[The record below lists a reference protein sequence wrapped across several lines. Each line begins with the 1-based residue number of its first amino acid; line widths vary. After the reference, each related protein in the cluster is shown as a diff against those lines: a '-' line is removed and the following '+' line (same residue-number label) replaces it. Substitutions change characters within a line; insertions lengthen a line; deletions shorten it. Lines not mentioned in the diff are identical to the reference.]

1 VPPSSSIRKVTGP
14 DSATSPSS
22 GPVIRISLIG

>member
-1 VPPSSSIRKVTGP
+1 VLPSSSIRRVTGP

-22 GPVIRISLIG
+22 GPVTRILLIG